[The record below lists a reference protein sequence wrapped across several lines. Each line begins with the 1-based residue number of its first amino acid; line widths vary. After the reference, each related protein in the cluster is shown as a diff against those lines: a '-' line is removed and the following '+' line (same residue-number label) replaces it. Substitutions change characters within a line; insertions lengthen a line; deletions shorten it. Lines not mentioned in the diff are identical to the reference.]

1 MSADPTPGATVNT
14 MLDYGNQIAERMIAE
29 MDEEEATQMVRGFI
43 EVIARWQPNVAVHA
57 GDPVMLGISCL
68 ATSYLFQMA
77 FKKAYLYT
85 DKKVD
90 AINAL
95 KNALGESE

>member
-1 MSADPTPGATVNT
+1 MSSDPTPLATVEE
-14 MLDYGNQIAERMIAE
+14 MMRYGALIAKQMVAE
-29 MDEEEATQMVRGFI
+29 MNEEEATLMVRDFVT
-43 EVIARWQPNVAVHA
+43 VIAKWQPNIAA
-57 GDPVMLGISCL
+57 YADEPVMLGISCL
-68 ATSYLFQMA
+68 ATSYLFQLA

-95 KNALGESE
+95 KSVFPDLD

>member
-1 MSADPTPGATVNT
+1 MSSDPTPLATVHD
-14 MLDYGNQIAERMIAE
+14 MMEYGSHVAEQMIAD
-29 MDEEEATQMVRGFI
+29 MDEEEATLMVRDFVT
-43 EVIARWQPNVAVHA
+43 VIAKWQPNVAIYA
-57 GDPVMLGISCL
+57 DDPVMLGISCL

-90 AINAL
+90 ALNAL
-95 KNALGESE
+95 KKAFGESE

>member
-1 MSADPTPGATVNT
+1 MSSDPTPLTTVNE
-14 MLDYGNQIAERMIAE
+14 MLEYSKELAIKMAEE
-29 MDEEEATQMVRGFI
+29 MDEEEATLMVRDFVT
-43 EVIARWQPNVAVHA
+43 VIAKWQPNVAVHS

-68 ATSYLFQMA
+68 VTSYLFQMA
-77 FKKAYLYT
+77 YKKAYLYT

-95 KNALGESE
+95 KNALGDSE

>member
-1 MSADPTPGATVNT
+1 MSSDPNPLATVHE
-14 MLDYGNQIAERMIAE
+14 MMEYGAQLAEAMIVE
-29 MDEEEATQMVRGFI
+29 MDEEEATLMVRDFVS
-43 EVIARWQPNVAVHA
+43 VIADWQPNVAIHA
-57 GDPVMLGISCL
+57 DNPVMLGISCL
-68 ATSYLFQMA
+68 VTSYLFQMA

-95 KNALGESE
+95 KNALGESK

>member
-1 MSADPTPGATVNT
+1 MSADPSPQATVDH
-14 MLDYGNQIAERMIAE
+14 MLEYGEEIARAMLSE
-29 MDEEEATQMVRGFI
+29 MDEEEATAMVRDFVEI
-43 EVIARWQPNVAVHA
+43 VSRWQPNVASHA

-68 ATSYLFQMA
+68 ATAYLFQMA

-95 KNALGESE
+95 KNALGETE

>member
-1 MSADPTPGATVNT
+1 MSSDPTPLATVND
-14 MLDYGNQIAERMIAE
+14 MMEYGSHVAEQMIAE
-29 MDEEEATQMVRGFI
+29 MDEEEATLMVRDF
-43 EVIARWQPNVAVHA
+43 VAAIAKWQPNVAMHA
-57 GDPVMLGISCL
+57 DDPVMLGISCL

-95 KNALGESE
+95 KNAFGELK

>member
-1 MSADPTPGATVNT
+1 MSSDPTPLATVHD
-14 MLDYGNQIAERMIAE
+14 MMEYGSTVAEQMIAD
-29 MDEEEATQMVRGFI
+29 MDEEEATLMVRDF
-43 EVIARWQPNVAVHA
+43 VTLIAKWQPNVAIHA
-57 GDPVMLGISCL
+57 DNPVMLGISCL

-95 KNALGESE
+95 KNAFGESE